1 MSKKISLINEYLNET
16 KKIHHLI
23 DQDQFS
29 LAIETIEKTIN
40 EGKNFFTMGNG
51 GSAHTA
57 SHYITDWNK
66 IINVALNIPV
76 RGICLSDNTGI
87 ITAYANDVNYNHIFE
102 GQLRS
107 LLNEGDLVI
116 GISGSGNS
124 MNVINAIKYA
134 NLNKANTLAIV
145 GFDGGKLIKEAKQSL
160 LVPSFDMQICE
171 DMHLLFGHVVMKSIS
186 NLSIT

>member
-1 MSKKISLINEYLNET
+1 MNKKINLINDYLNET
-16 KKIHHLI
+16 KNIHHLI
-23 DQDQFS
+23 DQDQFAS
-29 LAIETIEKTIN
+29 AIETIEKTIYD
-40 EGKNFFTMGNG
+40 GKNFFTMGNG

-66 IINVALNIPV
+66 IINLALKIPV
-76 RGICLSDNTGI
+76 RGVCLSDNIGI
-87 ITAYANDVNYNHIFE
+87 ITAYANDISFNNIFD
-102 GQLRS
+102 GQLKS

-134 NLNKANTLAIV
+134 NINKANTLAVV
-145 GFDGGKLIKEAKQSL
+145 GYDGGKLMKEAKQSL
-160 LVPSFDMQICE
+160 LIPSFDMQICE
-171 DMHLLFGHVVMKSIS
+171 DMHLLFGHVVMKSLS